1 MSDTQRNQPEL
12 SRWQAPEVG
21 ASARCT
27 QPDANEL
34 AQLREAARAEG
45 FAHGERE
52 GLAAAQAQACKLQT
66 QLNAMLDALC
76 DPLAAVDE
84 KVIEELTRLSTRIAG
99 RLVRRELR
107 TNRSEIIAVVR
118 EALGVLPLGLRDVR
132 LHLHPEDAR
141 LVSET
146 LVPAE
151 GQAAWQI
158 VEDPVITRGGCRIS
172 SASSQ
177 IDATVET
184 RLARVINTVL
194 GGERDEDRDA

>member
-1 MSDTQRNQPEL
+1 MSDTQRRLPGL

-21 ASARCT
+21 AGARRA
-27 QPDANEL
+27 QPDADEI
-34 AQLREAARAEG
+34 ARLREAARAEG
-45 FAHGERE
+45 FAQGERE
-52 GLAAAQAQACKLQT
+52 GLAAAQVQVRELQT
-66 QLNAMLDALC
+66 QLHAMLAALH

-84 KVIEELTRLSTRIAG
+84 TVIGQLARLATRIAA

-107 TNRSEIIAVVR
+107 TNRSEIVAVVR

-151 GQAAWQI
+151 GEAAWQI

-194 GGERDEDRDA
+194 GGERNEDRGT

>member
-1 MSDTQRNQPEL
+1 MSDSGRKL
-12 SRWQAPEVG
+12 AAVSRWQAPEVG
-21 ASARCT
+21 AAAQPGR
-27 QPDANEL
+27 PDADEI
-34 AQLREAARAEG
+34 AQLRKSAEADG
-45 FAHGERE
+45 FARGHAA
-52 GLAAAQAQACKLQT
+52 GLAAAQATTTALQT
-66 QLNAMLDALC
+66 QLDAMLEALS

-84 KVIEELTRLSTRIAG
+84 QVIEQLTRLATRIAR

-118 EALGVLPLGLRDVR
+118 EALSVLPLGLRDIQ

-151 GQAAWQI
+151 GQAAWHI

-177 IDATVET
+177 VDATVET

-194 GGERDEDRDA
+194 GGERDDDRRP